1 INRGEMRMYV
11 CLCKGVNDKT
21 IHKAVACGDV
31 ESMRDLR
38 QQYGVASQCGCCKQC
53 AKETLQEALSAR
65 DNSQNSNSN
74 NPAKIPASVC
84 YT

>member
-1 INRGEMRMYV
+1 MYV
-11 CLCKGVNDKT
+11 CLCKGVTDKT
-21 IHKAVACGDV
+21 IHKSVASGEV

-53 AKETLQEALSAR
+53 AKETLQDALKTKSL
-65 DNSQNSNSN
+65 SNSSTT
-74 NPAKIPASVC
+74 KIPTSVC